1 MDKSTNDFL
10 NSHSARLQRSKI
22 HKDYIE
28 NFKEKADF
36 LESCGWEARFNINN
50 WTKKGHQDSNGYLK
64 EYPEHTMDEAYDI
77 CKASLTLTV
86 KERDIVIGL
95 LNDSLTNGKW
105 SRAERELL
113 KRLQTI

>member
-10 NSHSARLQRSKI
+10 NSHNARLQRSKI

-36 LESCGWEARFNINN
+36 LESCGWEARFNVNN
-50 WTKKGHQDSNGYLK
+50 WTKKGHQDSNGYWK

-86 KERDIVIGL
+86 KERDIVI
-95 LNDSLTNGKW
+95 
-105 SRAERELL
+105 ELL
-113 KRLQTI
+113 KEGENSGFLSEKELELFKKLKK